1 MQIVEIITNQNLLLK
16 GGHNNPS
23 THTQTHAL
31 CHNNYKFPGQRQ
43 PQGVR
48 RKGGRVSPCQDI
60 NQQPL

>member
-23 THTQTHAL
+23 TRTL

-43 PQGVR
+43 PQGVS
-48 RKGGRVSPCQDI
+48 RVSPCQDI

>member
-16 GGHNNPS
+16 GGHNNPG
-23 THTQTHAL
+23 TRTL

-48 RKGGRVSPCQDI
+48 RVSPCQDI
-60 NQQPL
+60 NQQQPL